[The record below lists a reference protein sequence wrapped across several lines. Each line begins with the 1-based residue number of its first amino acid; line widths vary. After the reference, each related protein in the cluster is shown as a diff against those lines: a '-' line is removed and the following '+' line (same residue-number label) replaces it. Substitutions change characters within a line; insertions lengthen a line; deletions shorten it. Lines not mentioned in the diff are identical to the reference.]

1 VSLLENTKVK
11 QMSNWYDAQVDNRNY
26 LSPIGFLFILEKAR
40 KVSYLCQSASIPPFT
55 VGSIDIPTGGLARF
69 PVDGNAVYS
78 DLEVQ
83 FLVDEDLTNYMQI
96 HNWMRAL
103 GTPSEFDERQVWK
116 GVRSRGREDNPLY
129 SDATLQVLNNNNL
142 HNFDVVFKDL
152 FPAELSTLQFNV
164 TMSENDYMIATATFK
179 YSTYEI
185 RKPNSTTKIS
195 SDA

>member
-1 VSLLENTKVK
+1 MSVS
-11 QMSNWYDAQVDNRNY
+11 W
-26 LSPIGFLFILEKAR
+26 AR
-40 KVSYLCQSASIPPFT
+40 
-55 VGSIDIPTGGLARF
+55 D
-69 PVDGNAVYS
+69 VYK
-78 DLEVQ
+78 
-83 FLVDEDLTNYMQI
+83 
-96 HNWMRAL
+96 
-103 GTPSEFDERQVWK
+103 RQ
-116 GVRSRGREDNPLY
+116 LY